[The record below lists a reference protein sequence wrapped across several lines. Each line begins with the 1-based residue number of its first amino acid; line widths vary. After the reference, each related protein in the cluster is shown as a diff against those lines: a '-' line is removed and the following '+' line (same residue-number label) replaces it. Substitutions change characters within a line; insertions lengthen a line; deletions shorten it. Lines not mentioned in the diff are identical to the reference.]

1 MAFFISTMWIFSL
14 LCTLHPMPGTEPI
27 AREEFKSVF
36 NHALFLASFEPVITP
51 RQINNELVK
60 MLEKARDLD
69 NILFWNYVLNQATNL
84 LLY

>member
-1 MAFFISTMWIFSL
+1 
-14 LCTLHPMPGTEPI
+14 MPGTEPI

-69 NILFWNYVLNQATNL
+69 NILFWNYILIRCYIRGSSTVECSVMPKICD
-84 LLY
+84 